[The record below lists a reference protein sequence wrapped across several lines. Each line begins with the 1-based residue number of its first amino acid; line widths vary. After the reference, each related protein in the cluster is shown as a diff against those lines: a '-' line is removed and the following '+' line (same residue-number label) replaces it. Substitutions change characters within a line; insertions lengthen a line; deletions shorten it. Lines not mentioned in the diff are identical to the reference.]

1 MGTDIVYALGAFKR
15 KQLPRSRI
23 MATSSSS
30 RFFEETYEKE
40 KLSSGQWEYRFRH
53 KRIQNHSIQNEH
65 DRQTVPPLCVKGE
78 FLPSEL
84 EEGEIP
90 EEDETKIFMTLPND
104 CFHDETI
111 TRIYTIFMEECGK
124 WFQKRPTIEAFRNGL
139 QQEVDQDATIASL
152 GPNEEDYDWELGWVP
167 TVVRVSGGRFIVG
180 WAPCYKFRHTKRSRL
195 IPDFEGE
202 DGMIPELQ
210 GVESVTGPQEGNT
223 RLIHTNPSTTVRT
236 DWLQEIPT
244 SMLPYSDIPALR
256 LDEEFLAQREKYRRR
271 VREARIRAKLARYR
285 AERLAH
291 RFEERFGVYPDEDEE
306 EAQTEAEQTEDE

>member
-1 MGTDIVYALGAFKR
+1 MSI
-15 KQLPRSRI
+15 PRSRI
-23 MATSSSS
+23 MATSSS

-40 KLSSGQWEYRFRH
+40 KLPSGQWEYIFRH
-53 KRIQNHSIQNEH
+53 KRLQNHNGHELPSIYAMGQ
-65 DRQTVPPLCVKGE
+65 L
-78 FLPSEL
+78 LPSEL

-90 EEDETKIFMTLPND
+90 EEDETRIFMTLPND
-104 CFHDETI
+104 CFRDEMI
-111 TRIYTIFMEECGK
+111 ERLYTKFMEDCGK
-124 WFQKRPTIEAFRNGL
+124 WFQKRPTLETFRNGVH
-139 QQEVDQDATIASL
+139 QEVDQDATIASL

-167 TVVRVSGGRFIVG
+167 TVIRVSGGRFTVG
-180 WAPCYKFRHTKRSRL
+180 WAPCYKFRRTKRSRL
-195 IPDFEGE
+195 IPEFEEGDE
-202 DGMIPELQ
+202 MIPDLQ
-210 GVESVTGPQEGNT
+210 GVESVATPQQGNT
-223 RLIHTNPSTTVRT
+223 RLIHTTPSTTVRT
-236 DWLQEIPT
+236 DWLQEIPE